1 MNEFEL
7 IHRYFS
13 RASGRPDVVL
23 GVGDDA
29 AICSVPEH
37 HELVL
42 TTDLLVSGTH
52 FLESAPPESIGHKA
66 LAVNLSD
73 LAAMAAWP
81 TWFTMTLSIPAVNA
95 NWLDKFSGGLY
106 ALAQASGI
114 ALVGGDTVK
123 GPLSIGIH
131 ACGLVSTGCAVLRSG
146 AKPGDSIYVTGS
158 LGDAALGLRHET
170 GAVDYGHEANQF
182 FSDRLDKPTPRNDVG
197 ISLSGIATSMID
209 ISDGLISD
217 LGHVLDSSH
226 VGAEIRLES
235 IPLSR
240 FYREHLPDVGWGAAL
255 SGGDDYELCFT
266 IAAGQ
271 QDRFEEASKAWQC
284 SVTCIGEITEQQ
296 GLRILD
302 RHGQPVD
309 TGISGYNH
317 FSR

>member
-1 MNEFEL
+1 LNEFEL
-7 IHRYFS
+7 IRRYFS
-13 RASGRPDVVL
+13 RASGRPDVVV

-52 FLESAPPESIGHKA
+52 FLESATPESIGHKA

-73 LAAMAAWP
+73 LAAMAAQP
-81 TWFTMTLSIPAVNA
+81 TWFTMTLSIPAVDE
-95 NWLDKFSGGLY
+95 NWLNKFSSGLY
-106 ALAQASGI
+106 ALAETSDI

-123 GPLSIGIH
+123 GPLSVGIH
-131 ACGLVSTGCAVLRSG
+131 ACGLVPTGCAVLRSG

-158 LGDAALGLRHET
+158 LGDAALGLRYET
-170 GAVDYGHEANQF
+170 GAVDYGLQANQF
-182 FSDRLDKPTPRNDVG
+182 FSDRLDKPTPQNDVG

-217 LGHVLDSSH
+217 LGHVLDSSR

-240 FYREHLPDVGWGAAL
+240 FYRERLPDVGWGAAL

-271 QDRFEEASKAWQC
+271 RERLEEASKAWQC
-284 SVTCIGEITEQQ
+284 GVTCIGEITEQQ

-302 RHGQPVD
+302 RHGQQVE
-309 TGISGYNH
+309 TGISGYDH
-317 FSR
+317 FPD